1 MNHFNIDEG
10 SYEDAASSVGH
21 PNNILSNVSVSNVDM
36 ISPKGA
42 QQLNA
47 SFGIDS
53 YWKRYGLRETTQNKL
68 SLQYNERNLVKLIEF
83 EN

>member
-1 MNHFNIDEG
+1 M
-10 SYEDAASSVGH
+10 
-21 PNNILSNVSVSNVDM
+21 LSNVSVSNVDM

-53 YWKRYGLRETTQNKL
+53 YTKRYGLKETTQNKL